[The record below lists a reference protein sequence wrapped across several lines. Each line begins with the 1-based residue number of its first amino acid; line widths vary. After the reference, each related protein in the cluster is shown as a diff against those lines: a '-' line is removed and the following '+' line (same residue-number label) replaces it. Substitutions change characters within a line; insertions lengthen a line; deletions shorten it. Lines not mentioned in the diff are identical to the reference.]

1 MNVDEI
7 NHDENLK
14 WYEKIIN
21 NKEYELSRNCKYYYN
36 RTIIN
41 EQINKLKELSSV
53 TDIYYA
59 VKANFNKEII
69 KYLIEKNIGLETVSL
84 EEIELILSIVD
95 NYELE
100 VFVNIIYTPNF
111 ADLNDYERIFKI
123 KRKDVSIIV
132 ILDNL
137 DIIKDY
143 EIFNGKRIGI
153 RLDLNLGAGH
163 CKKVITQG
171 SLSKFGVLPSELISY
186 KKLLDEKSISIIGF
200 HSHMGSGIY
209 DYELWSKNFEELLKL
224 TNNLSLKIEFLNIG
238 GGFGVDKD
246 IDFKKLNECLKSAV
260 IEYKYTNKIIIEP
273 GRFLVADCGVI
284 IGKVNQIKIKN
295 SFKIIGINISM
306 TDIIRFCLYDAKHE
320 IIFYGKDNN
329 NKYKQLKSNNFSNNI
344 NSSFSKIVGT
354 ICESGDIFY
363 ESLDVNEN
371 IKINDIAIMLKTG
384 AYGRVMS
391 SNYNCKNFPDEIII
405 DI

>member
-1 MNVDEI
+1 MNVDE
-7 NHDENLK
+7 NTHNESLK

-21 NKEYELSRNCKYYYN
+21 NNLYELSRNCKYYYN

-100 VFVNIIYTPNF
+100 VFVNIIYTANF
-111 ADLNDYERIFKI
+111 ADLNDYESIFKI
-123 KRKDVSIIV
+123 KRKNVSIIV

-137 DIIKDY
+137 DIINDY

-238 GGFGVDKD
+238 GGFGVDND
-246 IDFKKLNECLKSAV
+246 IDFKKLNESLKSAV

-295 SFKIIGINISM
+295 LVKIIGINISM

-320 IIFYGKDNN
+320 IIFYAKDN
-329 NKYKQLKSNNFSNNI
+329 NKYKQLKSNNYSNNI